1 MIISPS
7 VLSLH
12 YEDMKKQTE
21 ELNASGAEWM
31 HFDVMDGHFVPNLTF
46 GPDILKG
53 FCRISDLFKDVHLM
67 VTDPVFFADIFI
79 DAGADLITFHQ
90 EVLADDQIHALIGH
104 IHERGK
110 KAGIS
115 VKPAT
120 DLKTLSP
127 FLNEADLFLIMS
139 VEPGFGGQ
147 KFIPASADKIAC
159 LKKMLKDA
167 GSSALIQVDGG
178 INGETAVIAAEAGA
192 DVLVAGSYVF
202 RDDIGKAVKS
212 LCGIQPSSH

>member
-12 YEDMKKQTE
+12 YEDMKNQTE
-21 ELNASGAEWM
+21 QLNASGAEWM

-46 GPDILKG
+46 GPDILKA

-67 VTDPVFFADIFI
+67 VTDPEFFADIFI
-79 DAGADLITFHQ
+79 DAGANLITFHQ
-90 EVLADDQIHALIGH
+90 EVLSEEKIHGLIRH
-104 IHERGK
+104 IHEKGA

-115 VKPAT
+115 IKPKT
-120 DLKTLSP
+120 DTETLRP

-147 KFIPASADKIAC
+147 KFIPEAAEKIAS
-159 LKKMLKDA
+159 LKKMLKEADS
-167 GSSALIQVDGG
+167 GALIQVDGG
-178 INGETAVIAAEAGA
+178 INGETAQTAADAGA

-212 LCGIQPSSH
+212 LCMIQPSSR

>member
-12 YEDMKKQTE
+12 YDEMKKQTE

-90 EVLADDQIHALIGH
+90 EVLTDEEIHSLIRH
-104 IHERGK
+104 IHERGR

-115 VKPAT
+115 IKPGT
-120 DLKTLSP
+120 GIDTLRP
-127 FLNEADLFLIMS
+127 FLGEADLFLIMS

-147 KFIPASADKIAC
+147 KFIPSSAEKITD
-159 LKKMLKDA
+159 LKNMIRES

-178 INGETAVIAAEAGA
+178 INAETAKTACDAGA

-202 RDDIGKAVKS
+202 RDDIGKAVRS
-212 LCGIQPSSH
+212 LCGIQPSSR